1 MMEAP
6 EILYVDESI
15 LVCVKPA
22 GFLSERGP
30 GKNLPD
36 ALAEY
41 SEVKTVHRLD
51 KQVAGVMVLARTQ
64 AAAASLIGQ
73 IERRE
78 TEKTY
83 LAVVRGVPEAPSGEM
98 RDLLFHDARTNKT
111 FVVKRERKGVREAR
125 LSYEVLGSREPD
137 GQACSL
143 VRVKLETGRTH
154 QIRVQFASRGHSLLG
169 DIRYGSKHPCGVSLW
184 AYRLA
189 FRHPKTGET
198 MTFERRPER
207 VFPWSA
213 FEEDFPL

>member
-1 MMEAP
+1 MMDSP

-22 GFLSERGP
+22 GFLSERGQ

-41 SEVKTVHRLD
+41 GEVRTVHRLD
-51 KQVAGVMVLARTQ
+51 KPVGGVMVLARSTE
-64 AAAASLIGQ
+64 AAADLIGQ

-78 TEKTY
+78 TEKEY
-83 LAVVRGVPEAPSGEM
+83 LAVVRGELGEKTGEM
-98 RDLLFHDARTNKT
+98 VDLLFHDARTNKT

-125 LSYEVLGSREPD
+125 LRYAVLGVGEID
-137 GQACSL
+137 GQRCSL
-143 VRVKLETGRTH
+143 VKVRLETGRTH
-154 QIRVQFASRGHSLLG
+154 QIRVQFASRGFPLLG

-189 FRHPKTGET
+189 FRHPATGKR
-198 MTFERRPER
+198 MTLERRPPEEA
-207 VFPWSA
+207 PWSA
-213 FEEDFPL
+213 FGEVL